1 METINDLLKVL
12 NNKVPASIS
21 KRLDGLRSLNEK
33 LYSAKKEHSQNPTEE
48 SQEKLSEIID
58 FIQDTQDDLIDD
70 LKELVNQKREQE
82 AKNIQLQRNR
92 AEEQERIKQLDLKKQ
107 REEQKKQ
114 AEQKQV
120 NSEAETKT
128 NVETNVEN
136 EADPKKKSGIG
147 WGGLV
152 AGSVLL
158 VLSAG
163 AINYFGKRR

>member
-12 NNKVPASIS
+12 DNKVPASIS

-33 LYSAKKEHSQNPTEE
+33 LYSAKKEHFENTTEE
-48 SQEKLSEIID
+48 SQEKLTEIID

-70 LKELVNQKREQE
+70 LEVLVDKKREQE
-82 AKNIQLQRNR
+82 ANNIRLQRNR
-92 AEEQERIKQLDLKKQ
+92 AEEQERKKQIDLKNQ

-114 AEQKQV
+114 AQEKQV
-120 NSEAETKT
+120 SSEAEIKTK
-128 NVETNVEN
+128 VETNLEN
-136 EADPKKKSGIG
+136 QDETKKKSGIG
-147 WGGLV
+147 WGGLI